1 MRIILFL
8 ILVCFTATSVFSQ
21 SSVQPVKQSVEHSGA
36 TVVKEDMKQKQETSK
51 KIIYTCPMH
60 SEVVQDK
67 SGKCPTCK
75 MNLVKNE
82 VIKTV
87 YTCTLHSEV
96 VEDKLGKCPKCKM
109 NLVRKETA
117 KKM

>member
-1 MRIILFL
+1 M
-8 ILVCFTATSVFSQ
+8 LVCFTASSLFSQ
-21 SSVQPVKQSVEHSGA
+21 SSVQPVKEGVKHSGA
-36 TVVKEDMKQKQETSK
+36 TVVKQDMKQKQEMSK
-51 KIIYTCPMH
+51 KIMYTCPMH

-82 VIKTV
+82 VVKTV
-87 YTCTLHSEV
+87 YTCPMHSEV
-96 VEDKLGKCPKCKM
+96 VQDKLGKCPKCKM
-109 NLVRKETA
+109 NLVRKEPA